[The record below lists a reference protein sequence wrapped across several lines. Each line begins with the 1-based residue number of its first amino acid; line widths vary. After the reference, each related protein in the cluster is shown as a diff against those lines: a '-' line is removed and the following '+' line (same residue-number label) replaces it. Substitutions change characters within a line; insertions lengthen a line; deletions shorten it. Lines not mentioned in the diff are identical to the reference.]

1 MATINVKPG
10 ALEKLQGKL
19 TDSDFAAFI
28 GIDRTMLWR
37 VKTGRNRPGKEFI
50 ARILTA
56 YPHKSFEDIFFLDG
70 SSHGCKTEPAK

>member
-10 ALEKLQGKL
+10 ALELLQGCF
-19 TDSDFAAFI
+19 TDSEFADKI

-37 VKTGRNRPGKEFI
+37 IKTGRNKPGQEFI

-56 YPHKSFEDIFFLDG
+56 YPNKRFEDIFFLDRM
-70 SSHGCKTEPAK
+70 SHRIQATG